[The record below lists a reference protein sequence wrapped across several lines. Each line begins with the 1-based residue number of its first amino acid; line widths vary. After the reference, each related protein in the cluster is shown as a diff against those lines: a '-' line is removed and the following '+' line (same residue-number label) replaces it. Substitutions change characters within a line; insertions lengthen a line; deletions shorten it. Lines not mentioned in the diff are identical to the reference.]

1 MDKNINDAL
10 FTEFENSY
18 TNNLTFLNDIGIVL
32 SCADGIVK
40 VTGLLNVA
48 YGEMVYFSIED
59 LKIIGLVLNLE
70 ADIVSIVVLDKDIE
84 IKPGY
89 LAFRTHELMSVP
101 CGEGLLGR
109 VVDPLGR
116 PLDGKIEEIEVSEFR
131 LIESKAP
138 SIIAR
143 ASVNVPLETGL

>member
-40 VTGLLNVA
+40 V
-48 YGEMVYFSIED
+48 
-59 LKIIGLVLNLE
+59 IGLFLNLE

-116 PLDGKIEEIEVSEFR
+116 PLDGKVEEIEVSEFR

-143 ASVNVPLETGL
+143 ASVN